1 MARNG
6 SGVYSLPANSA
17 APAVATTLIES
28 ASFNSVMN
36 DVATAL
42 TGSLAAN
49 GETTVTN
56 NIPLAGFKLTGVGA
70 ATARTDAATLATIQ
84 DATGVYA
91 GTVGGTADVIT
102 LTLVPALT
110 AYAAGQRF
118 SFIASGANTTNV
130 TVNVNGLGAKA
141 VTKNGTTALV
151 AGDIASG
158 AIVDMIYDG
167 TRFQLA
173 QFYTIPATI
182 AATTIELGAGA
193 TDTTLTRA
201 SAGVLAV
208 EGVNVIT
215 TTTGD
220 ARYMKQ
226 GLVTVP
232 VLAGG
237 MQAATTNGASLGII
251 ESGTNKVLYKTL
263 DFDWT
268 TQEFAGFAVPFPKSY
283 NNGTVTFQPIWT
295 FASSSGG
302 VVWALQ
308 ALACS
313 DGDAI
318 DTAYGTEQTSTDTAL
333 TAGQVH
339 VGPTSAAITIA
350 GTPATSDFVFFR
362 IKRNPSDGS
371 DTLGADARLLGIR
384 LFFTQNA
391 ADDT

>member
-141 VTKNGTTALV
+141 VTKNGTTALA

-173 QFYTIPATI
+173 QFYTIPSAI
-182 AATTIELGAGA
+182 APTTIELGHAS
-193 TDTTLTRA
+193 DTTLSRV
-201 SAGVLAV
+201 SAGVIAV
-208 EGVNVIT
+208 EGVNVL
-215 TTTGD
+215 TTGTG
-220 ARYMKQ
+220 MKQ
-226 GLVTVP
+226 GLVTLP
-232 VLAGG
+232 VMAGA
-237 MQAATTNGASLGII
+237 MTPATTNGAAQGQH
-251 ESGTNKVLYKTL
+251 EAAGGQNWKVL
-263 DFDWT
+263 DFDTT
-268 TQEFAGFAVPFPKSY
+268 TQEFACFSVPFPKSY

-295 FASSSGG
+295 HAGG
-302 VVWALQ
+302 TAGSQNCVWALQ
-308 ALACS
+308 GYAFS
-313 DGDAI
+313 DGDAL
-318 DTAYGTEQTSTDTAL
+318 TQTFGTEQTSDDTCQAVNL
-333 TAGQVH
+333 VH
-339 VGPTSAAITIA
+339 IGPTSAAITIA
-350 GTPATSDFVFFR
+350 GTPAAGDVVHFR
-362 IKRNPSDGS
+362 IKRVPASDNMAG
-371 DTLGADARLLGIR
+371 DARLIGIR

-391 ADDT
+391 SDDT